1 MPKAFIC
8 GCAGLAL
15 NDEERAFLRREDPW
29 GLILFKRNVADREQL
44 RALTRSFRDCVGR
57 ADAPVLIDQEGGRV
71 QRMAPPHWRA
81 YPAAAAIEAG
91 LEPSKAEAAAG
102 LVARLIAHDLN
113 EVGINIDCAP
123 VLDVA
128 GEGMHSAIGSR
139 AFSSRPER
147 VAAMGRAVAD
157 GLLAGGVAPVI
168 KHMPGHGRARVDSH
182 HELPVVDAARSDLKR
197 DFAPFAALSDLP
209 MAMSAH
215 CLYTAIDPGRPATM
229 SPIVVEE
236 IMRGDIGFDGLI
248 MSDDLSMKALKG
260 PFDRARRRSDRGG
273 ARCRPPL
280 QRRSRGGSRRG
291 VRCAG
296 PCRPLAAPSQCRARG
311 DRPASSARCGAGR
324 VGAGRDQGRTGRR
337 LRGLPRLAA
346 PRRAARVRFCARR
359 WPTFVYWRAAC

>member
-8 GCAGLAL
+8 GCAGFAL
-15 NDEERAFLRREDPW
+15 NDEERAFLRGQDPW

-44 RALTRSFRDCVGR
+44 RALARSFRDCLGR

-91 LEPSKAEAAAG
+91 LEPSKAEATAG
-102 LVARLIAHDLN
+102 LIARLIAHDLN

-128 GEGMHSAIGSR
+128 GEGMHNAIGSR

-182 HELPVVDAARSDLKR
+182 HELPVVDATRRELKR

-215 CLYTAIDPGRPATM
+215 LLYTAIDPGRPATM
-229 SPIVVEE
+229 SPVVVAE
-236 IMRGDIGFDGLI
+236 IMRGEIGFDGLI

-260 PFDRARRRSDRGG
+260 PFDQRAAAVIEAGLDIVLHCNGDLEEARAVASAAPVLSGASLRR
-273 ARCRPPL
+273 ANAALAAIAPP
-280 QRRSRGGSRRG
+280 RG
-291 VRCAG
+291 VRSGAG
-296 PCRPLAAPSQCRARG
+296 EQELAAIKAELG
-311 DRPASSARCGAGR
+311 VA
-324 VGAGRDQGRTGRR
+324 
-337 LRGLPRLAA
+337 
-346 PRRAARVRFCARR
+346 
-359 WPTFVYWRAAC
+359 

>member
-15 NDEERAFLRREDPW
+15 NDEERPFLRQEDPW
-29 GLILFKRNVADREQL
+29 GLILFKRNVADRDQV

-57 ADAPVLIDQEGGRV
+57 TDAPVLIDQEGGRV

-91 LEPSKAEAAAG
+91 LAPSRAEAAAR
-102 LVARLIAHDLN
+102 LVARLIAADLA
-113 EVGINIDCAP
+113 EVGITVDCAP

-128 GEGMHSAIGSR
+128 DAGTHSAIGNR

-182 HELPVVDAARSDLKR
+182 HELPVVDAARGDLKR
-197 DFAPFAALSDLP
+197 DFAPFAALKGLP

-215 CLYTAIDPGRPATM
+215 LLFTAVDPKRPATA
-229 SPIVVEE
+229 SPIVVQEV
-236 IMRGDIGFDGLI
+236 MRGEIGFDGLI

-260 PFDRARRRSDRGG
+260 PFDERAAAVIEAGLDIVLHCNGDLDEARAVASATPVLSGSALRRAD
-273 ARCRPPL
+273 A
-280 QRRSRGGSRRG
+280 
-291 VRCAG
+291 A
-296 PCRPLAAPSQCRARG
+296 LAAVSPPKPFDVEHGEREL
-311 DRPASSARCGAGR
+311 GAIKAELG
-324 VGAGRDQGRTGRR
+324 VA
-337 LRGLPRLAA
+337 
-346 PRRAARVRFCARR
+346 
-359 WPTFVYWRAAC
+359 

>member
-1 MPKAFIC
+1 M
-8 GCAGLAL
+8 
-15 NDEERAFLRREDPW
+15 
-29 GLILFKRNVADREQL
+29 
-44 RALTRSFRDCVGR
+44 
-57 ADAPVLIDQEGGRV
+57 
-71 QRMAPPHWRA
+71 
-81 YPAAAAIEAG
+81 
-91 LEPSKAEAAAG
+91 
-102 LVARLIAHDLN
+102 
-113 EVGINIDCAP
+113 
-123 VLDVA
+123 LDVA

-260 PFDRARRRSDRGG
+260 PFDERAAAVIEAGLDVVLHCNGDLEEARAVASAAPVLAGLSLRR
-273 ARCRPPL
+273 AN
-280 QRRSRGGSRRG
+280 
-291 VRCAG
+291 AA
-296 PCRPLAAPSQCRARG
+296 LAAIAPPRALDVER
-311 DRPASSARCGAGR
+311 AEWE
-324 VGAGRDQGRTGRR
+324 
-337 LRGLPRLAA
+337 LAA
-346 PRRAARVRFCARR
+346 IKAELGVA
-359 WPTFVYWRAAC
+359 